1 MSDDTQNMTDE
12 TVLKMR
18 PAGAIQHQRD
28 LSKLFSYWNSMR
40 RDGDVP
46 LRTEIDPRGIEEL
59 LRNAFIAE
67 KVSPGLARLRIAGS
81 HLTEIMGME
90 VRGMPLSS
98 LIDLSDRTR
107 LSDALVDLF
116 ERPAQIRID
125 LSAPGS
131 FRRAPMTGT
140 LMLLPL
146 RSDLGD
152 ISRALGCLI
161 TTGDVGHTPRR
172 FKISDIEIT
181 PIQMTEAAKTK
192 QGFAEKQKIFG
203 KPTPAVSRQPEDKP
217 SSSERPYLRLVH
229 SN

>member
-1 MSDDTQNMTDE
+1 MSDDTQNKTHD

-18 PAGAIQHQRD
+18 PAGSEKHRRNLAS
-28 LSKLFSYWNSMR
+28 LLSYWDSMR
-40 RDGDVP
+40 RNGDVP
-46 LRTEIDPRGIEEL
+46 LRTEIDPRGIEDL

-81 HLTEIMGME
+81 HLSEIMGME

-98 LIDLSDRTR
+98 LIDLSDRTV

-116 ERPAQIRID
+116 ERPAKLR
-125 LSAPGS
+125 LEVSSPGS

-152 ISRALGCLI
+152 ISRALGCLV
-161 TTGDVGHTPRR
+161 TTGEVGHTPRR
-172 FKISDIEIT
+172 FKITDLEIT
-181 PIQMTEAAKTK
+181 PIDLKDTSASARGFSEAQKKLSAPSPALSRDSAKK
-192 QGFAEKQKIFG
+192 
-203 KPTPAVSRQPEDKP
+203 SN
-217 SSSERPYLRLVH
+217 SSQRPYLRLVH
-229 SN
+229 SE